1 MAIGIQNE
9 EFGVWNAYQESAAQ
23 SSSELRAEPHRA
35 MKELQNMESGARMPN
50 SRFSILNFAIVLM
63 CAVLVP
69 RAGADERD
77 AGKVVFARVCESCHG
92 PGASGGQGPALVPF
106 KKDLAELVAIVR
118 LGVGLMPAL
127 PRAEITDAEI
137 AQVHA
142 YLKSLGEQQHE
153 ESVVAQPATLPR
165 PARGDGGSNRIPGR
179 AAARADAGL
188 RAPAGH

>member
-1 MAIGIQNE
+1 LGI
-9 EFGVWNAYQESAAQ
+9 WNAYREFAAQ

-35 MKELQNMESGARMPN
+35 MKEWQNMESCARIPN
-50 SRFSILNFAIVLM
+50 SRFSILNCAIVLM

-69 RAGADERD
+69 RARADERD
-77 AGKVVFARVCESCHG
+77 AGKSVFARVCESCHG

-118 LGVGLMPAL
+118 QGIGLMPPF

-142 YLKSLGEQQHE
+142 YLKSLGDQQHAE
-153 ESVVAQPATLPR
+153 QIVAGPVVPR
-165 PARGDGGSNRIPGR
+165 PARGDGGSHGIGGR
-179 AAARADAGL
+179 ATAGADAGP